1 MKEIFAK
8 PSFSLLY
15 TTQWWGT
22 KEIHNSIC
30 WDLQDA
36 QFSKLS
42 PEFHQTEFTTFEKG
56 FLGILI
62 KYNVQKV

>member
-1 MKEIFAK
+1 MIAGRPE
-8 PSFSLLY
+8 
-15 TTQWWGT
+15 Q
-22 KEIHNSIC
+22 IHNTIC

-36 QFSKLS
+36 QFWKLS
-42 PEFHQTEFTTFEKG
+42 LEFHQTEFTTFEKG